1 MAELISKE
9 KLLFAIPIEI
19 PNMGIIHQPTLRDF
33 IENDFDFTR
42 FKRVFSIRK
51 DAILDDTTEGYNKI
65 KDLDIVIYSNLIE
78 DLILSL
84 KLLYKTEEIRVSVK
98 QNNLESIKILIK
110 VNDDI
115 YCLDRDNFTQFANRI
130 LILLYSGNNVA
141 EEDVKEELDEI
152 ELKILRKKREFEKRK
167 NKAKKEKVEEG
178 DSIYDI
184 ANYLIHVD
192 SKYTYQNVLDLT
204 IYQLI
209 NSYYLYRQKENYDVF
224 MAYKTSGQFK
234 IEEKLEHWS
243 SKK

>member
-1 MAELISKE
+1 VAELIGKE
-9 KLLFAIPIEI
+9 KLLFALPIEI
-19 PNMGIIHQPTLRDF
+19 PNMGKIYQPTLRDF
-33 IENDFDFTR
+33 IEKEFDFPR

-51 DAILDDTTEGYNKI
+51 DAVLDDTSKDYDKI
-65 KDLDIVIYSNLIE
+65 KDFDLIVYSNLIE
-78 DLILSL
+78 DLIMSL
-84 KLLYKTEEIRVSVK
+84 ELLYRTDEIRISAK
-98 QNNLESIKILIK
+98 QNNIESIRILIK
-110 VNDDI
+110 VNEEI
-115 YCLDRDNFTQFANRI
+115 YCLDRNNFTQFANRI

-141 EEDVKEELDEI
+141 EEEVKEELDEI
-152 ELKILRKKREFEKRK
+152 ELKILRKKREYERRK
-167 NKAKKEKVEEG
+167 NKAKKENAEDG

-192 SKYTYQNVLDLT
+192 SKYTYNNVLDLT